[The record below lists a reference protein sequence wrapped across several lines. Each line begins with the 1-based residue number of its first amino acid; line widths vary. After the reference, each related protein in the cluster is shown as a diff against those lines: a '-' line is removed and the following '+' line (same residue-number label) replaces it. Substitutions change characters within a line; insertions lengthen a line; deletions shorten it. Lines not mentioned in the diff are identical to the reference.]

1 MSEPK
6 TRPTGTTLQTFL
18 SGVADPA
25 RRADCAAV
33 AELMQQATGEAAVI
47 WGSSIVGFGAYRY
60 RYGNGREADWPLIA
74 FAARKNDLT
83 LYSVFGFDGSDALL
97 ARLGRHRTGKGCL
110 YLRSLA
116 DVDRDVL
123 ADLLRRS
130 VAAREPQRVR

>member
-74 FAARKNDLT
+74 FAACKNDLT
-83 LYSVFGFDGSDALL
+83 RMAL
-97 ARLGRHRTGKGCL
+97 T
-110 YLRSLA
+110 
-116 DVDRDVL
+116 
-123 ADLLRRS
+123 
-130 VAAREPQRVR
+130 